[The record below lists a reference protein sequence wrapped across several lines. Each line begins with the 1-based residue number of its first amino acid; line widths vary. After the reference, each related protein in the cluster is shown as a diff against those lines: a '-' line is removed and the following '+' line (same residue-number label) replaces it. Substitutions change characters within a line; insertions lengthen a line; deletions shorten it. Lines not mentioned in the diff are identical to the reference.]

1 MPPYAAWTFSRL
13 LRFWH
18 IIHGGVGA
26 ETTNAKPSKFQRKPT
41 NCCQNHATVQQK
53 PKKTKIQRE
62 LRMGREIAPFPL
74 NLCFFFCFFCTIA
87 WFWQQL
93 VGFLWI
99 SLGFSL
105 VPGSMNYLCFSL
117 SRLERRRERTVRER
131 MNQTGSVQHSDLKL
145 SVCRNTMLHSSCLGQ
160 PLSFFLFLLSPYL

>member
-1 MPPYAAWTFSRL
+1 MEQS
-13 LRFWH
+13 
-18 IIHGGVGA
+18 
-26 ETTNAKPSKFQRKPT
+26 PSPSSIPSESLVFL
-41 NCCQNHATVQQK
+41 V
-53 PKKTKIQRE
+53 
-62 LRMGREIAPFPL
+62 
-74 NLCFFFCFFCTIA
+74 FCTIA

-131 MNQTGSVQHSDLKL
+131 MGQTGAVQHSDLKL
-145 SVCRNTMLHSSCLGQ
+145 SVCHNIMLHSSCLGQ
-160 PLSFFLFLLSPYL
+160 PLSLSFSFCSLSISKRERERRRTRDNVHTQVPVTNPVKSKENQPIVVKPML